1 MKIGITQRLFFTILA
16 ATGLAILVLYGIMR
30 WNIDR
35 GFYQYLGTLDQGKVE
50 QMAGSLGQAY
60 AGHGSWDFLKDS
72 RGVRAGLTLYT
83 ASGDRITLTEEK
95 MRPWGKEGEDSD
107 RSPGPLVILDAE
119 RMPVFG
125 SPAGEGEISYRPVVH
140 DGRTVGYVGLHAP
153 QRFLHPIQARFLSR
167 QRLALALAAA
177 GILFAVAL
185 VALPLASRLVR
196 PVRAM
201 AAATHDLASGNY
213 AIRVPVSS
221 SDELGRLAGDFN
233 AMALTLEMNEKARR
247 QWLADIS
254 HELRTPLAVLQ
265 GEIEALLDGIRTV
278 TPETLR
284 SLHAETLRLN
294 RLVSDLYQLSLSDLG
309 TLSYHKEDLDPA
321 AVLRDSVDS
330 FRSEFERKSIRLEAD
345 LPERTDATVFADPER
360 LSQLFANLLDNSL
373 KYTDAG
379 GTLAVRLG
387 GGSGGVAVEFEDSA
401 PGVPGEA
408 LDHLFDR
415 LYRVEGSRA
424 RETGGAGLGL
434 AICKN
439 IVEAHAGT
447 ITAKAS
453 PRGGI
458 LIRIVLPAAGRVS

>member
-1 MKIGITQRLFFTILA
+1 MKAGITYRVFLTILI
-16 ATGLAILVLYGIMR
+16 ATGLAILILYGIMR

-35 GFYQYLGTLDQGKVE
+35 GFYQYLATQDQGRVE

-72 RGVRAGLTLYT
+72 PGVWAGFTLRT
-83 ASGDRITLTEEK
+83 ASGEGIALTREK
-95 MRPWGKEGEDSD
+95 MRPWGKEGEEKGLST
-107 RSPGPLVILDAE
+107 GPLVILDAD
-119 RMPVFG
+119 RKPVFG

-140 DGRTVGYVGLHAP
+140 QGRTVGYVGLHAP
-153 QRFLHPIQARFLSR
+153 QRFLHPVQARFLSQ
-167 QRLALALAAA
+167 QRMALALAAA
-177 GILFAVAL
+177 GILIAVVLA
-185 VALPLASRLVR
+185 ALPLANRLVR

-213 AIRVPVSS
+213 STRVPVSS
-221 SDELGRLAGDFN
+221 SDELGRLAADFN

-254 HELRTPLAVLQ
+254 HELRTPLTVLQ

-278 TPETLR
+278 TPETIR

-321 AVLRDSVDS
+321 AVLKDSVES
-330 FRSEFERKSIRLEAD
+330 FRPEFARKSIRLETD
-345 LPERTDATVFADPER
+345 IPDRTDAAVFADPER

-379 GTLAVRLG
+379 GTLAVRLAG
-387 GGSGGVAVEFEDSA
+387 GQGGVTIEFADSA
-401 PGVPGEA
+401 PGVPEEA
-408 LDHLFDR
+408 LDRLFDR

-447 ITAKAS
+447 VTAQAS
-453 PRGGI
+453 PLGGI
-458 LIRIVLPAAGRVS
+458 LIRIVLPAAGRVL